1 MSPFVH
7 LTDIYIV
14 IEFGAIIRN
23 EYNLN
28 NQALVKFC
36 RLSHP
41 HQESYVDS
49 V

>member
-28 NQALVKFC
+28 NQAIRIRSLMSILFSP
-36 RLSHP
+36 L
-41 HQESYVDS
+41 E
-49 V
+49 